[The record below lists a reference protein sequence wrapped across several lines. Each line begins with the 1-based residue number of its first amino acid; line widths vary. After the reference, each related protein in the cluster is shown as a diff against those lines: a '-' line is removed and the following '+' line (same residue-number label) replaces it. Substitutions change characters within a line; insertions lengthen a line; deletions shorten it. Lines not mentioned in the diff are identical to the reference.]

1 MKKISH
7 MIVVMT
13 CAVFFAYVG
22 GAAADPVV
30 TRSGAIEGKQQD
42 GVTVYRG
49 VPFAS
54 PPLGALRWQEPVPV
68 KAWAGV
74 LKATSFAAACMQKGV
89 SMPGETPP
97 VVSEDCL
104 YLNVWVPKHK
114 ASAGLPVL
122 VWIHGGGYKNG
133 SASMTLYD
141 GEQLARQGIIFV
153 SVAYRLGAFGFLAH
167 PELSKE
173 SPHGSSGNYG
183 LMDQIAALEWIKNN
197 ISAFG
202 GDPTRV
208 TIAGQS
214 AGAMSVS
221 ALIASP
227 RAKGLFHKAI
237 GQSGGIFEPIQLAP
251 HYLLKNAEIDGV
263 KFASSLGASSLKML
277 RELPAEALLEGS
289 AERVSHP
296 VIEPTILPM
305 TPYDAYARGVQN
317 NVPLL
322 IGSNSEEARSLVD
335 VKGTT
340 AKTFAADIE
349 RSVGAL
355 PPQLLAA
362 YPFTNDSEAREA
374 HLGLERDLRFGWDMW
389 AWARLHAAAGK
400 NKVFFY
406 SFNQRP
412 PFPTTSLYADWGASH
427 FSELWYMF
435 DHLKQER
442 WKWTRADHKLAH
454 DMSHYWVN
462 FARSGNPNG
471 GGLTLWPE
479 FTLNN
484 NDVMYFENSS
494 YVGRVPNLQSL
505 NVFDAVYSS
514 VRGAQFGAFSN

>member
-1 MKKISH
+1 MRYMIMKVLWVVLLVQGSCA
-7 MIVVMT
+7 MANPVMT
-13 CAVFFAYVG
+13 Q
-22 GAAADPVV
+22 
-30 TRSGAIEGKQQD
+30 SGPIQGEQHNGIN
-42 GVTVYRG
+42 VYRG
-49 VPFAS
+49 IPFAS
-54 PPLGALRWQEPVPV
+54 PPVGALRWQEPVPV
-68 KAWAGV
+68 KPWTGV
-74 LKATSFAAACMQKGV
+74 LNAKSFAPSCMQKGV
-89 SMPGETPP
+89 SMPGETAP
-97 VVSEDCL
+97 VISEDCL
-104 YLNVWVPKHK
+104 YLNIWAPKNTK
-114 ASAGLPVL
+114 LTGLPVM
-122 VWIHGGGYKNG
+122 VWIHGGAYKNG
-133 SASMTLYD
+133 AASMKLYHGD
-141 GEQLARQGIIFV
+141 QLARQGIIFV
-153 SVAYRLGAFGFLAH
+153 SISYRLGVFGFLAH
-167 PELSKE
+167 PELTKE
-173 SPHGSSGNYG
+173 STNGSSGNYG

-202 GDPTRV
+202 GDPSRV

-263 KFASSLGASSLKML
+263 KFATSLGADSLKAL
-277 RELPAEALLEGS
+277 RGLPAEALLADS

-296 VIEPTILPM
+296 VIEPSILPM
-305 TPYDAYARGVQN
+305 TPYDAYARGLQN

-406 SFNQRP
+406 SFKQRP
-412 PFPTTSLYADWGASH
+412 PFPTASLYADWGASH

-435 DHLKQER
+435 NHLNQER
-442 WKWTRADHKLAH
+442 WKWSRADHKLAH

-462 FARSGNPNG
+462 FAKSGNPNG
-471 GGLTLWPE
+471 GGLTRWPE
-479 FTLNN
+479 FTISN

-494 YVGRVPNLQSL
+494 YVGRVANLQSL
-505 NVFDAVYSS
+505 NVFDSVYSS
-514 VRGAQFGAFSN
+514 VRGAQFGVFSNE